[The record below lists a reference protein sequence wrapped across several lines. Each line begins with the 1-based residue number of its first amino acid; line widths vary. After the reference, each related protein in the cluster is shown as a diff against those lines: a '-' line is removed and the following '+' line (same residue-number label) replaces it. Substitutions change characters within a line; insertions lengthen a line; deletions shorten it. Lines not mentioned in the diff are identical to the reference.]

1 MLRTF
6 QNGQKCDSAQM
17 MVTMYITSKVDKINM
32 CLSHSSKEWKAED
45 KGFFKSGSER
55 KQGSL
60 KE

>member
-1 MLRTF
+1 
-6 QNGQKCDSAQM
+6 M

-60 KE
+60 KEWGQVTLNRCLGEIK